1 MRNFNFVNPTRII
14 FGQGT
19 IKRLGMETSNDGI
32 KRVLLVYGQGSV
44 FRNGVYEQVTAS
56 LNEAGI
62 EFVELPG
69 VKPNPVLSKVQA
81 GIELAR
87 EYKAEAVL
95 AVGGGSVFDSAKIIA
110 AGYHYPGEVWDFFTG
125 AARIKQAL
133 PIYGVLTI
141 SGTGSEMNSN
151 AVLTREDDRKKWGLG
166 SRHLFPRLS
175 IIDPSVQSTLPAHNT
190 AEGAVDMITHILE
203 YYFDGSTDI
212 DIMREYME
220 GLTRSIMKEVAILLR
235 DPANYQSRAQLA
247 WAGTLAFNG
256 STAPGTRGGDWAT
269 HGMEHSLSAFY
280 PVAHGAG
287 LAILLPVWMRYVY
300 RNDPET
306 FGRFAEKVFGIKD
319 LNGDSLAV
327 AGIDALKEFFMS
339 LNLPSR
345 LREIGVEAADL
356 EAMADNAV
364 LRGPLG
370 VLQKLNHEDV
380 LKIYQQA
387 W

>member
-69 VKPNPVLSKVQA
+69 VKKQSPVHKVQA